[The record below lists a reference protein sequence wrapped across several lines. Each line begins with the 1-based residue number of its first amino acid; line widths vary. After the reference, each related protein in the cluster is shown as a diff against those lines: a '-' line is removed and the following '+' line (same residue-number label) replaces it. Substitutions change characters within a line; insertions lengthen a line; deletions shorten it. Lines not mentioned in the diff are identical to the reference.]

1 MRRIVLAGL
10 TLLVVVL
17 SVGPALFGSLQQ
29 QQIAGRLEL
38 NQANLMLQAQELSM
52 GAESD
57 SMAQLRQ
64 ALMGESLEGPI
75 EAYQS
80 VRDQTAR
87 QLQPGDLSP
96 EASSQPTLSPAD
108 PAITQD
114 FLDQVD
120 LRLGI
125 LQAEA
130 GNLAQAQ
137 ERWQGIA
144 ASADA
149 DPSQVQIAQV
159 LLGLWSD
166 APTILPDA
174 EPQIQR
180 SLQGWFQIQ
189 ALEQLYELQQR
200 RDALQQLDATTQTLA
215 QQSATKLGL
224 LGLGPA
230 LGGVV
235 GVGLLVF
242 LGIQRLAKGKGALLA
257 QVNGQGWAT
266 PWNWEV
272 TWQVLIVGFFFV
284 GQIVLPLV
292 LLLARG
298 LVLGP
303 LLGSASSG
311 RVAAASTL
319 VAYLLLAASSLAV
332 LYVSIKPYLSSEA
345 PLQESDLFKFR
356 VTSRW
361 PLWGLGGYFAA
372 VPLVIGV
379 SVINQQLWQGRGGSN
394 PLLQIVLDET
404 DPVALGLFFFTAA
417 VAAPVFEEILFRG
430 FLLPSLTR
438 YMAVWPAIA
447 LSAFIFAAAHLSVSE
462 ILPLMVLGI
471 VLGFVYT
478 RSRSLL
484 APMLV
489 HSLWNSATMLGLFI
503 LGSVE

>member
-1 MRRIVLAGL
+1 MSMRRIVLAGL
-10 TLLVVVL
+10 TLLVVLL
-17 SVGPALFGSLQQ
+17 SVGPALFGSLEQ

-38 NQANLMLQAQELSM
+38 YQADLMLQARELSL
-52 GAESD
+52 ETD
-57 SMAQLRQ
+57 SVTQLRQ

-75 EAYQS
+75 EAYQTA
-80 VRDQTAR
+80 REQTASPIDAPATSR
-87 QLQPGDLSP
+87 DEFPSSTALAVDPTAQP
-96 EASSQPTLSPAD
+96 
-108 PAITQD
+108 
-114 FLDQVD
+114 FLDRLD
-120 LRLGI
+120 LRLGL

-130 GNLAQAQ
+130 GNLAEARD
-137 ERWQGIA
+137 RWQTISG
-144 ASADA
+144 DGELT
-149 DPSQVQIAQV
+149 QTAQV
-159 LLGLWSD
+159 LLGLWGES
-166 APTILPDA
+166 PTLLPDA
-174 EPQIQR
+174 EGQIQR

-200 RDALQQLDATTQTLA
+200 SDALSQLNATTQVLA
-215 QQSATKLGL
+215 QQSALKLGL
-224 LGLGPA
+224 LGIGPA
-230 LGGVV
+230 LGGIV
-235 GVGLLVF
+235 GVGLLAF
-242 LGIQRLAKGKGALLA
+242 LGIQRLIQGKTALLA
-257 QVNGQGWAT
+257 QTNQQRWTT
-266 PWNWEV
+266 PWTWEI

-292 LLLARG
+292 LVLARG
-298 LVLGP
+298 LILGP
-303 LLGSASSG
+303 LVGSATAGG

-319 VAYLLLAASSLAV
+319 VAYLLLAASSIAV
-332 LYVSIKPYLSSEA
+332 LYASIKPYF
-345 PLQESDLFKFR
+345 PLPEGWFKLQT
-356 VTSRW
+356 TSRW

-379 SVINQQLWQGRGGSN
+379 SVVNQQLWQGRGGSN

-417 VAAPVFEEILFRG
+417 IAAPVFEEILFRG